1 MFTLFGDVF
10 LGALD
15 GESTIF
21 TLVEEVLPGGT
32 PGGGGFM
39 NLAVV
44 ISMLAAVYLL
54 ALAIRGRVWWPLLVY
69 TVISLVLVI
78 GSSGIVSSKVRFLV
92 PIFVLAFP
100 VARWLAG
107 RSRPTQ
113 AVVIL
118 AAVAATTVSGTWLLL
133 IWPHAI

>member
-1 MFTLFGDVF
+1 
-10 LGALD
+10 
-15 GESTIF
+15 
-21 TLVEEVLPGGT
+21 
-32 PGGGGFM
+32 M

-54 ALAIRGRVWWPLLVY
+54 VLAIRGRVWWPLLVY
-69 TVISLVLVI
+69 TAISLVLVI
-78 GSSGIVSSKVRFLV
+78 GSSGIVASKVRFLV

-133 IWPHAI
+133 IWPYAP